1 MEEKQYFFITK
12 SLCCTPEMNTTCK
25 STTLQKKQEK
35 GKTRASCLSFSLF
48 FEVQLIYNVV
58 FISGVQQSD
67 SVIQILASTLFWL
80 LFLYRSLQGIE

>member
-12 SLCCTPEMNTTCK
+12 SLRCTPEMNPHLNQLHFNK
-25 STTLQKKQEK
+25 NKKREK
-35 GKTRASCLSFSLF
+35 QGLPAFLSLF